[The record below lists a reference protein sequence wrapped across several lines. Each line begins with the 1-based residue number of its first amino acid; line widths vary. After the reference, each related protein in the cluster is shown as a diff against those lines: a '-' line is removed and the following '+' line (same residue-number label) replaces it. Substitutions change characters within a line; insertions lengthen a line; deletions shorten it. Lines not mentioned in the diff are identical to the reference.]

1 MIYKNVLA
9 KTQKERKEKLQR
21 AIEEI
26 AKMDAIRA
34 EQYTAGQWMGQ
45 SATQF

>member
-9 KTQKERKEKLQR
+9 NTQKERKEKLQR

-34 EQYTAGQWMGQ
+34 EQYTAGQWMGR
-45 SATQF
+45 SATPF